1 MIIVQYSSLNLTT
14 EHILPPFPRAQS
26 NPHDQI
32 LGLIPTLMANDPS
45 AHPVMAV
52 PDTAGPPTAIHALL
66 LKAMSHRPGYLA
78 LIGFN
83 MMPEKM

>member
-1 MIIVQYSSLNLTT
+1 
-14 EHILPPFPRAQS
+14 
-26 NPHDQI
+26 
-32 LGLIPTLMANDPS
+32 MANDPS